1 MFRTE
6 RYKQKSTVVQKINT
20 LEEDDNFDI
29 VYIRQMKSVNELDM
43 VESTKNYYGFKK
55 LQ

>member
-1 MFRTE
+1 MPACGIHTKTVNEKNHGTKMFRTE

-29 VYIRQMKSVNELDM
+29 VYIR
-43 VESTKNYYGFKK
+43 
-55 LQ
+55 